1 MAKRQ
6 QSVRRRRRR
15 RWRHEQIAA
24 KEWNGME
31 WNVPQLPH
39 SHSHTAIAMAMSGTS
54 VWHRDTTAWDSGIG
68 TWGAW
73 GCPLGGP
80 LRGCALV

>member
-1 MAKRQ
+1 MKPGCPGAGRDQDKWQKGSKACGGGGGGGGTNRLQ
-6 QSVRRRRRR
+6 QR
-15 RWRHEQIAA
+15 
-24 KEWNGME
+24 NGME

-54 VWHRDTTAWDSGIG
+54 VWHRDTAAWDSGIG

-73 GCPLGGP
+73 
-80 LRGCALV
+80 